1 MCITMKPSGIGGQAV
16 IEGVMMKNK
25 EDYAIAVR
33 KPDDTIVVKK
43 EKYESKAEKYKLFK
57 LPIFRGILGFIE
69 SLTMGIQVL
78 TFSASFYEY
87 EEEEEPSL
95 LEKTFSKVFKEKAE
109 SVAMGL
115 TVATSLVLSIAI
127 FILLPY
133 LVAEILS
140 KSIESRIIMTLIE
153 GALRIIIFVSYI
165 YLISRMEDIQRL
177 FMYHGAEHKAINC
190 IENGYELNVE
200 NVKIQS
206 REHKRCG
213 TSFTFLVM
221 FVSIIFFMF
230 IRVDSVWLRVLVR
243 LLLVPLIS
251 GVSYEFLK
259 WAGRSNSVIVR
270 IFSKPGLL
278 LQEFTTREPD
288 ESMIEVA
295 IASVEAVFDWKT
307 FIGYEDQEEGQDNL
321 EFDSNTQDMSASLNK
336 LENDNT
342 NETSKNNDKHN
353 GDKVLQAVEQIVK
366 ES

>member
-1 MCITMKPSGIGGQAV
+1 
-16 IEGVMMKNK
+16 
-25 EDYAIAVR
+25 
-33 KPDDTIVVKK
+33 
-43 EKYESKAEKYKLFK
+43 
-57 LPIFRGILGFIE
+57 
-69 SLTMGIQVL
+69 
-78 TFSASFYEY
+78 
-87 EEEEEPSL
+87 
-95 LEKTFSKVFKEKAE
+95 FKEKAE